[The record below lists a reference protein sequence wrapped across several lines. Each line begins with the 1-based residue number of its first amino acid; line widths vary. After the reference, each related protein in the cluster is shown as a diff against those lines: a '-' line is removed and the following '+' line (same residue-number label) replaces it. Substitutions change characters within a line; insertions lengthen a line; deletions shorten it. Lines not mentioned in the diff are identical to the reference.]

1 MTKIELEYAL
11 HERSRAHDR
20 LKDSH
25 TAAVGRNVALIRAVE
40 HAIAAP
46 TIERM
51 REILSAAIAPP
62 VSK

>member
-1 MTKIELEYAL
+1 MTKSELEKAFA
-11 HERSRAHDR
+11 ERSRAHDR

-25 TAAVGRNVALIRAVE
+25 TAAVARNVTLIRAVE

-62 VSK
+62 VPK